1 MRHDLNLFRPY
12 AFRCENALKA
22 IDAATQSGLDTP
34 QSLKTAAEVVAR
46 EGQHLEHYPKMA
58 LLRILNDPSWQAAIK
73 QAAPDQRSLR
83 ALYAEARDRSWR
95 LDQYPMLRAALGNLP
110 RDVAADVAA
119 LRGAAR
125 RLLNVGSNKENF
137 VALSR
142 KSGSGY
148 ARSGGGSYRSE
159 VIDIWNSPNIQNNPF
174 QWAAIFLLYSMEA
187 LGEALDRLI
196 TPSVASF
203 CARYL
208 ACLRDADA
216 RHAACLQSAQGQSN
230 PLIGS
235 VGANIG
241 AEAACAGQCIIDKSV
256 CILKAYAAGVTG
268 LPSKP

>member
-1 MRHDLNLFRPY
+1 MRADLSLFRPD
-12 AFRCENALKA
+12 AFRCESALKA
-22 IDAATQSGLDTP
+22 IDAATQSPLDTSA
-34 QSLKTAAEVVAR
+34 SLRAAAEVVAR

-58 LLRILNDPSWQAAIK
+58 LLRILNDPSWRAAIK

-83 ALYAEARDRSWR
+83 ALYAQARDRSWR

-110 RDVAADVAA
+110 RNVAADVAA

-125 RLLNVGSNKENF
+125 RLLKVDANKENF
-137 VALSR
+137 VALR
-142 KSGSGY
+142 RQDRSGH
-148 ARSGGGSYRSE
+148 ARSGGGSYGSE
-159 VIDIWNSPNIQNNPF
+159 VIDIWNNPNIQDNPF

-187 LGEALDRLI
+187 LGEAMDRLI
-196 TPSVASF
+196 TPSMALF

-216 RHAACLQSAQGQSN
+216 RYAASLQSAQGQSN

-235 VGANIG
+235 IGANIG

-256 CILKAYAAGVTG
+256 CIMKAYVAGVTG
-268 LPSKP
+268 LPSNP